1 MKDAPVVLTQGS
13 RLQWLCGLFCLVHH
27 ASIVLTYVYAFLFVD
42 ISTVR
47 SFGGSSGP
55 IRQARHPR
63 GPLEQPDQEMG
74 RPVSGKHEQA
84 VWEKAEE
91 IPKGPK
97 AMPRSVIDLCVLK

>member
-1 MKDAPVVLTQGS
+1 
-13 RLQWLCGLFCLVHH
+13 
-27 ASIVLTYVYAFLFVD
+27 
-42 ISTVR
+42 
-47 SFGGSSGP
+47 
-55 IRQARHPR
+55 
-63 GPLEQPDQEMG
+63 MG